1 MSLTVERTAVRDD
14 RVASAPGPVPAGWVR
29 VCAVEDLEPAWGEVA
44 LVGGRQVAVF
54 RLEDDEV
61 LAVDHLDPHTGA
73 PVIAR
78 GIVGSRGDRATVASP
93 LHKEVYDL
101 ATGEC
106 LTDPSLAL
114 GTVPVRVVDGA
125 VELAI
130 SA

>member
-1 MSLTVERTAVRDD
+1 MSLTVERSAAGADLVEPG
-14 RVASAPGPVPAGWVR
+14 ASAGAARWVR

-44 LVGGRQVAVF
+44 LVEGRQVAVF
-54 RLEDDEV
+54 RLGGDEV

-73 PVIAR
+73 PVMAR
-78 GIVGSRGDRATVASP
+78 GIVGSRGERPTVASP

-101 ATGEC
+101 GTGEC

-130 SA
+130 VA